1 MTNQGRHTGSQKPR
15 VHKRKAR
22 GGVERVRTHKRAGSR
37 GAVAKQR
44 VALAGCALFV
54 AAFAFV
60 VASVAGMPDVAQP
73 VQAGSQQVRAG
84 EAGAQGVNEAGGQ
97 DSSTQAQSNGD
108 AAAEEEKPVKL
119 EPDGEGWDTGR
130 ASAYSLETNDGW
142 DATSSGI
149 PLDEESYTVAVAMQ
163 EASLL
168 GREVELFYRGVQLTA
183 KVTDTGALAPLGRKF
198 DLAPAVWEEFG
209 AATEDGWGVR
219 TVFYRFVPVGQ
230 D

>member
-1 MTNQGRHTGSQKPR
+1 MTNQGKHTGSQKPR
-15 VHKRKAR
+15 VHKRKVR

-37 GAVAKQR
+37 GAVARQR
-44 VALAGCALFV
+44 AALAGCALFV

-60 VASVAGMPDVAQP
+60 VVSVAGMPDAAQP
-73 VQAGSQQVRAG
+73 VQAAGGQQVHAD
-84 EAGAQGVNEAGGQ
+84 EAGAQDANEAGNQ
-97 DSSTQAQSNGD
+97 DASAQAQSSD
-108 AAAEEEKPVKL
+108 SAEEEKPVKL

>member
-1 MTNQGRHTGSQKPR
+1 M
-15 VHKRKAR
+15 HKRKVR

-37 GAVAKQR
+37 GAVARQR
-44 VALAGCALFV
+44 AALAGCALFV

-60 VASVAGMPDVAQP
+60 VASVAGMPDAAQP
-73 VQAGSQQVRAG
+73 VQAAGSQQVRAD
-84 EAGAQGVNEAGGQ
+84 EAGAQDASAGSQ
-97 DSSTQAQSNGD
+97 DASAQAQSNGD
-108 AAAEEEKPVKL
+108 AAAEEEKPVKM

-219 TVFYRFVPVGQ
+219 TVFYRFVPVG
-230 D
+230 

>member
-1 MTNQGRHTGSQKPR
+1 MVNQGRHTGSQKPR
-15 VHKRKAR
+15 VHKRKVR

-37 GAVAKQR
+37 GAVARQR
-44 VALAGCALFV
+44 AALAGCALFV

-60 VASVAGMPDVAQP
+60 VVSVAGMPDAAQP
-73 VQAGSQQVRAG
+73 VQAVGGQEVRAD
-84 EAGAQGVNEAGGQ
+84 EAGARGVSEAGGQ
-97 DSSTQAQSNGD
+97 DSSAQAQSND
-108 AAAEEEKPVKL
+108 SAEEEKPVKL

-219 TVFYRFVPVGQ
+219 TVFYRFVPVG
-230 D
+230 

>member
-1 MTNQGRHTGSQKPR
+1 M
-15 VHKRKAR
+15 HKRKVR

-37 GAVAKQR
+37 GAVARQR
-44 VALAGCALFV
+44 AALAGCALFV

-60 VASVAGMPDVAQP
+60 VVSVAGMPDAAQS
-73 VQAGSQQVRAG
+73 VQAGSQQVRTD
-84 EAGAQGVNEAGGQ
+84 EAGAQGVSEAGSQ
-97 DSSTQAQSNGD
+97 DASAQAQSNES
-108 AAAEEEKPVKL
+108 AEEEKPVKL

-219 TVFYRFVPVGQ
+219 TVFYRFVPVG
-230 D
+230 